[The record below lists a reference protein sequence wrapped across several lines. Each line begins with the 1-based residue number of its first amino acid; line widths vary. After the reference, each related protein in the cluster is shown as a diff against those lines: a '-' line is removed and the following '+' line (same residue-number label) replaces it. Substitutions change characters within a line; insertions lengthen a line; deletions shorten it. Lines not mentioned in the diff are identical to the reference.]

1 MPTTLVPEEDAT
13 LGWRTDF
20 DDVYKRG
27 EMIGSSAFG
36 QVSGRYPTNYR
47 YRFPPDSLKSA
58 WSLLA

>member
-36 QVSGRYPTNYR
+36 QVSGMFPGTYYLPVSTPP
-47 YRFPPDSLKSA
+47 RFSL
-58 WSLLA
+58 